1 MGVGVVLCSHVDQPG
16 WEGGSRQGGEGK
28 GEEDKKARAEL
39 QKAADPSCIIW
50 LCVFWTF
57 LQQGED
63 QRLQN
68 PMQYSTKLKK
78 NAN

>member
-39 QKAADPSCIIW
+39 QKAADPSCSIW
-50 LCVFWTF
+50 LAVPFF
-57 LQQGED
+57 DIFAKG
-63 QRLQN
+63 
-68 PMQYSTKLKK
+68 
-78 NAN
+78 